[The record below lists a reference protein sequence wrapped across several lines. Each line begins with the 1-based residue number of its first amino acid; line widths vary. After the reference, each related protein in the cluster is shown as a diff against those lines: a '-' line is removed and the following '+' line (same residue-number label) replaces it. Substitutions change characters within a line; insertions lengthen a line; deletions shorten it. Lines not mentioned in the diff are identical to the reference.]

1 MHERVKYHENNTHDC
16 LVDPTLDLKWK
27 SLKAKNIGLSLDVTN
42 TNLGDNHL
50 IPSELKTEIC
60 ALKCL
65 DGWGKVLD
73 GIPLSF
79 SSEHIMIYLFI
90 ILNVV
95 ANFLKRCIW
104 MCHQY
109 I

>member
-1 MHERVKYHENNTHDC
+1 ME
-16 LVDPTLDLKWK
+16 K
-27 SLKAKNIGLSLDVTN
+27 SLKAKNIGLSLDVTS

-79 SSEHIMIYLFI
+79 SSEHMIYFERI
-90 ILNVV
+90 NKKNPCEIY
-95 ANFLKRCIW
+95 FGYC
-104 MCHQY
+104 Q
-109 I
+109 